1 MLKKIRTITAL
12 LAFVIVFTD
21 MPVIPGGY
29 SLSESISEAQDPP
42 RRRRG
47 RRRQAPPPAPEPEPE
62 KKEIVAADSEDE
74 YLVIRGAT
82 LHTVTGGTHRNGT
95 LICKNGKIYQI
106 VVHKR
111 YPGF

>member
-47 RRRQAPPPAPEPEPE
+47 TSSPGSSSRTGTGAGEEGDRC
-62 KKEIVAADSEDE
+62 
-74 YLVIRGAT
+74 RG
-82 LHTVTGGTHRNGT
+82 LGG
-95 LICKNGKIYQI
+95 
-106 VVHKR
+106 
-111 YPGF
+111 

>member
-1 MLKKIRTITAL
+1 MLKNIRIITAL

-47 RRRQAPPPAPEPEPE
+47 DR
-62 KKEIVAADSEDE
+62 KS
-74 YLVIRGAT
+74 
-82 LHTVTGGTHRNGT
+82 
-95 LICKNGKIYQI
+95 
-106 VVHKR
+106 VV
-111 YPGF
+111 